1 MSENGS
7 TGDTTGDT
15 TGGSGDVPDA
25 VVERSRG
32 FSPIWLIPIVVAIV
46 AGSLAYRAIQE
57 QGEKVVLLFESAEGL
72 EAGKST
78 IKYRD
83 VEIGTVDL
91 IQFRDVS
98 QVEVHVSISKRAAK
112 AAVEDTLWW
121 VVRPR
126 FGGGGISGL
135 STIVSGAYV
144 TIQPGKPGGKKKR
157 EFLGLEEPPIPE
169 RDLPGI
175 QLVLHSDQLGGVEA
189 GSSIFF
195 RNLDVGDVLQHSLG
209 EDGKMVEIKIV
220 IREKYAP
227 LVKSTSSFWN
237 AGGVDVKVGASG
249 LEVKTESLQSILT
262 GGVAFDS
269 PAVGATAKAGDA
281 FWLHGS
287 QSDVEKTRLT
297 HGGLG
302 LVLETGALG
311 GVALGNPV
319 YYREVPVGS
328 VVSHELSKDG
338 SQVRIKVNVDRQ
350 YASLVRHNSVFW
362 NASGISADLGLTG
375 LHVHAESLKSLLTGG
390 VAFATPPKPGHTVSE
405 GSVFRLHPEAK
416 KKWLEWQTD
425 FEPSQGDPP
434 EKHSAIGRF
443 FHHEKKTEKEAKKD
457 DPTPEPSEDE
467 HKHGFLHKLFHRGG

>member
-1 MSENGS
+1 MSEKDS
-7 TGDTTGDT
+7 TGDTTG
-15 TGGSGDVPDA
+15 GGGDVPDA

-46 AGSLAYRAIQE
+46 AGSLAYRAFQE
-57 QGEKVVLLFESAEGL
+57 RGEKVVILFESAEGL
-72 EAGKST
+72 VAGKST
-78 IKYRD
+78 VKYRD

-91 IQFRDVS
+91 IQFRDVNK
-98 QVEVHVSISKRAAK
+98 VEVHVEIKQNAARY
-112 AAVEDTLWW
+112 VGEDALWW

-144 TIQPGKPGGKKKR
+144 TLQPGKVGAKPKR
-157 EFLGLEEPPIPE
+157 EFIGLEEPPIPS
-169 RDLPGI
+169 RDRRGL
-175 QLVLHSDQLGGVEA
+175 QLVLHSDDLRGVEA
-189 GSSIFF
+189 GSTVFF
-195 RNLDVGDVLQHSLG
+195 RDLEVGDVLQHSLV
-209 EDGKMVEIKIV
+209 EDGKMVEINIV
-220 IREKYAP
+220 IREKYVP

-237 AGGVDVKVGASG
+237 AGGVDVKVGTGG

-269 PAVGATAKAGDA
+269 PAAGEAVKAGDA
-281 FWLHGS
+281 FWLHAS
-287 QSDVEKTRLT
+287 RSDVESTRLSY
-297 HGGLG
+297 GGLG
-302 LVLETGALG
+302 LVLEMGALG
-311 GVALGNPV
+311 GVAAGNPV
-319 YYREVPVGS
+319 YYRELPVGS
-328 VVSHELSKDG
+328 VISYELSKDG
-338 SQVRIKVNVDRQ
+338 SQVRVKVNIDRR

-416 KKWLEWQTD
+416 KDWLKWQSD
-425 FEPSQGDPP
+425 FEPKSDDPP
-434 EKHSAIGRF
+434 EKHNSLGRF
-443 FHHEKKTEKEAKKD
+443 FHHEKKSPEEAKTD

-467 HKHGFLHKLFHRGG
+467 HKHGFLRKLFHQGK